1 MRYNTGE
8 KVDADWN
15 TMFSI
20 TRVFV
25 FKQDRYAYLSICR
38 RCSIYTGP
46 KCYNSRAVARKPRDA
61 ACFSYAQ

>member
-20 TRVFV
+20 TRVF
-25 FKQDRYAYLSICR
+25 
-38 RCSIYTGP
+38 T
-46 KCYNSRAVARKPRDA
+46 RATL
-61 ACFSYAQ
+61 C